1 MKELV
6 IITEVREM
14 AGHEMARW
22 ARLLVEGATVS
33 ISPYQGVNLIHFQ
46 VTVMTFQMFMVG

>member
-46 VTVMTFQMFMVG
+46 VTVMTCQMFMVG